1 MEILVC
7 FLVVVQVGSTD
18 SLYEP
23 PYHSQG
29 LREVLPGCGYSPAPL
44 RPTGPGWGGSDP
56 CISPVNNEGGDKK
69 AIQVDSGV
77 TDRDLPT
84 LSAESDLRT
93 AEPHRKLKRFHRL
106 LLVKKASQS
115 EAGKGKNTPQSDG
128 EALWTPTERP
138 LHRTHVALTSDS
150 PLMSCMGSARKSGK
164 HSPRQGKPK
173 NGRVGNAGEKQ
184 LEPEDDAGDQGESLW
199 IGGPHCHYWRPVGLP
214 QMWTAAS
221 VHTPQHRAPGGPWDS
236 VCHGALGSRTAP
248 WDPFEAAAGGLE
260 GQPTKGCSPA
270 PAPPS
275 MRDEEDTA
283 ESTEMGQG
291 DRSQDKV
298 SGGHMFTGGRP
309 SRSSNSL
316 ESLYSLNSGQSSS
329 SGVTSG
335 STCSSNRNSL
345 RLQEENLLYSR
356 QCCARAR
363 VHTDFVPS
371 PYDMESLRL
380 KVGDVIDVIA
390 KPTMGIWTGMLNGK
404 IGSFKFVYVDVLEDR
419 ESDKYQSHK
428 QRAKSKP
435 ETVED
440 LLKPHSLEE
449 CCSILRLHG
458 YRGVEDLARLREH
471 HLMDE
476 IGPEDR
482 RRLLAAVEA
491 LREPQCGSE
500 WGQRNE
506 TPTGS
511 GAVDPRTRPRDSG
524 CHVPSDGS
532 DNGRD
537 DSEINFPFISPATL
551 DQISAV

>member
-1 MEILVC
+1 MTPEPLTPGRAPFSGCYNDVIGPALEDLC
-7 FLVVVQVGSTD
+7 FEPCQRGFRGYADTSDNRGRVGSTD

-56 CISPVNNEGGDKK
+56 CISPNQKMMREIKERASGSAVLTVTTGGLWVFHRCGQQPPSTLHNTEP
-69 AIQVDSGV
+69 QVG
-77 TDRDLPT
+77 PGT
-84 LSAESDLRT
+84 LSAM
-93 AEPHRKLKRFHRL
+93 
-106 LLVKKASQS
+106 
-115 EAGKGKNTPQSDG
+115 
-128 EALWTPTERP
+128 ALWGPGLHPGIHLRP
-138 LHRTHVALTSDS
+138 RRAVWRA
-150 PLMSCMGSARKSGK
+150 
-164 HSPRQGKPK
+164 
-173 NGRVGNAGEKQ
+173 KQ
-184 LEPEDDAGDQGESLW
+184 LKVESRDPTTGSILRREMEAVSQNV
-199 IGGPHCHYWRPVGLP
+199 HKMRPVMK
-214 QMWTAAS
+214 QTRAS
-221 VHTPQHRAPGGPWDS
+221 SGEWNKET
-236 VCHGALGSRTAP
+236 
-248 WDPFEAAAGGLE
+248 
-260 GQPTKGCSPA
+260 
-270 PAPPS
+270 
-275 MRDEEDTA
+275 
-283 ESTEMGQG
+283 GQG

-428 QRAKSKP
+428 QHAKSRP
-435 ETVED
+435 ETLED

-449 CCSILRLHG
+449 CCNILRLHG

-482 RRLLAAVEA
+482 CRLLAAVEA

-500 WGQRNE
+500 WGRSNM